1 VPLPRRM
8 SSGLDIRIYE
18 WYGQFVIKWRL
29 APPAFKEWII
39 NAGQVR
45 VVGLV
50 LVEVNGPEDEK

>member
-1 VPLPRRM
+1 M